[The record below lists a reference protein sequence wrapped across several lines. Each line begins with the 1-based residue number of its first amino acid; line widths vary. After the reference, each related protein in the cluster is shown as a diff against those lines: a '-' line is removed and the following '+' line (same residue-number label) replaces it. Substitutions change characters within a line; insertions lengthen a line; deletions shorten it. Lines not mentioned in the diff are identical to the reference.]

1 MNTTTINYTMEVII
15 HLILSPEQQPCSWS
29 PQVTHWILFGF
40 YNSDCFGIVAV
51 MAQVTLI
58 PPTRGSESDTIA
70 SSHDFH
76 LPELRWP
83 VFDPAN
89 IIHTAK
95 TRGLIKQRRNTNHK
109 KQHAL
114 FSMPLLNLASG
125 NIKPQYD
132 SAWVCFIRVKLIM
145 WCLFTFQ
152 FLILLLCVLC
162 TKCSFVLRSQCNAFW
177 AEVLEGTTDWL
188 VFFILMWNANK
199 MMTIC
204 VV

>member
-1 MNTTTINYTMEVII
+1 MSVII
-15 HLILSPEQQPCSWS
+15 RLILSPKQQPCFWS
-29 PQVTHWILFGF
+29 PQVTHWIPFGF

-70 SSHDFH
+70 TSHDFH
-76 LPELRWP
+76 LPELPWP

-95 TRGLIKQRRNTNHK
+95 TRGLIKQRRNTHHK
-109 KQHAL
+109 KRHAL
-114 FSMPLLNLASG
+114 FSMPLLNLDARKL
-125 NIKPQYD
+125 KPQND
-132 SAWVCFIRVKLIM
+132 SAWVCFIRFKLIM
-145 WCLFTFQ
+145 WCLITFQ
-152 FLILLLCVLC
+152 FLILL
-162 TKCSFVLRSQCNAFW
+162 SWGF
-177 AEVLEGTTDWL
+177 EGTIDWL

-199 MMTIC
+199 MIC